1 MTKTGG
7 RHVAPR
13 RLTADEQFTGCTV
26 RDAALNSRLG
36 TTDFSVPTHPAALPS
51 PWRLPASRSA
61 RSARSASR
69 VNFFFFFCFTPL
81 RTHRTRRHQRTIFLT
96 LADVV
101 FILSFNSIHLNWFN
115 GNVFNILIN
124 LIFLKFNLRVHE
136 GRWGLVL
143 TCLEWKCIS
152 GEFVFIF
159 SRRIEGVRRRAPWA
173 PAAPEKKAKAFVCGF
188 SSSQAVDE
196 GENVFTWTR
205 KICKKRPCLWEAYR
219 GRVLRFHLRHR
230 TAEYSAL
237 AQH

>member
-1 MTKTGG
+1 MQIGQGYEYSGDFIISRSSSGDKSLHFSLTNATQMNRRPG
-7 RHVAPR
+7 RPAEP
-13 RLTADEQFTGCTV
+13 L
-26 RDAALNSRLG
+26 AA
-36 TTDFSVPTHPAALPS
+36 A
-51 PWRLPASRSA
+51 RLPLHPLHPLRLPRQFLFLLHAA
-61 RSARSASR
+61 PNAPDKTPPAD
-69 VNFFFFFCFTPL
+69 NFFNFGRRRFFCLLIQFIWIDSMEMCLTFELIWFFF
-81 RTHRTRRHQRTIFLT
+81 
-96 LADVV
+96 
-101 FILSFNSIHLNWFN
+101 
-115 GNVFNILIN
+115 
-124 LIFLKFNLRVHE
+124 KFNLRVHE

-237 AQH
+237 TQH